1 MSPRQT
7 IKKQVQ
13 KLSDSKQLILV
24 DGSSYLF
31 RAFHALP
38 PLVNSKGQPTG
49 AVKGV
54 INMIRALIK
63 GHPESN
69 IAIVF
74 DAKGKTFRSDM
85 YAEYK
90 AHRPP
95 MPDELRS
102 QIEPIHR
109 IVEAMGLPMLIITGV
124 EADDVIGTLAGH
136 ASKQNIKTL
145 ISTGDK
151 DLAQLVNDDV
161 TLMNTMTNE
170 LLDHEGV
177 VKKFGVKPDQIID
190 YLGLVGDKVDNIPG
204 VPSVG
209 PKTAVKWLTEFG
221 TMEGVIENAA
231 SVGGKV
237 GEKLRDNIDQLRLS
251 YELATI
257 KMDVELEVELKD
269 LVHSE
274 ENKPQLHELF
284 SDLEFKSWV
293 KELEAAGVV
302 STAAVPEKSTGASD
316 DSDSNDN
323 SAVNVVPE
331 SIDYQVIT
339 TELDLRELVSKIEKS
354 KQLCIN
360 LEVHNDHF
368 LDAAIFGIS
377 ISLEIGKASY
387 IPVAHVR
394 PEPVL
399 DLSSVSDTDSEN
411 EDENNSENKGL
422 SENESHNQED
432 AQLPL
437 DIVLNILKPLLE
449 NPGVRK
455 TGFDLKLMKHVFANY
470 EIDFYPID
478 FDVLLESYVVN
489 SVATK
494 HHLDEIAEYYLGLRI
509 TDLSGSL
516 GKGKAKRTKCQ
527 LSIAEFSHYAAEKA
541 DFILRLSLVL
551 AQSLKAQGLLEGVY
565 RYYEKPLVEVLQL
578 MERNGIKVDSA
589 ALNQQS
595 KELGVQLEKLQQQ
608 VFEIAGEEFNLGSP
622 KQLQTIF
629 YEKLELPVL
638 KKTKTGQPSTAEPV
652 LQELAQDYE
661 LPRFILEHRS
671 LSKLKSTYTD
681 KLPKQVKGVSGRIH
695 STFQQAVAATG
706 RLSSTDPN
714 LQNIP
719 IRTAEG
725 RRVRQAFVSNKGYK
739 LVAADYSQVELRI
752 MAHLSQDAGLLRAFT
767 SAEDVHRATAA
778 DVFGVALEEV
788 STEQRRGAKA
798 INFGLIYGMSAF
810 GLANQLKISR
820 GDAQL
825 YVDKYFEKYPGV
837 RKYMDETQA
846 WADEKGFVET
856 LFGRRLYL
864 PGIHAGNGMIR
875 KAAQRTAINAPMQG
889 TAADIIK
896 QAMIDIGHWLRSS
909 ELDAKMVLQVHDEL
923 VFEVAEKDV
932 ELLIDGVKFRMTT
945 AAALD
950 VPLVVDVGV
959 GNNWDEAH

>member
-1 MSPRQT
+1 M
-7 IKKQVQ
+7 
-13 KLSDSKQLILV
+13 SDSKQLILV

-38 PLVNSKGQPTG
+38 PLVNSKQQPTG

-63 GHPESN
+63 TNPDSN

-85 YAEYK
+85 YSEYK

-102 QIEPIHR
+102 QIEPIHQ
-109 IVEAMGLPMLIITGV
+109 IVESMGLPMLIIGGV
-124 EADDVIGTLAGH
+124 EADDVIGTLSGH
-136 ASKQNIKTL
+136 ASKLDIKTL

-151 DLAQLVNDDV
+151 DLAQLVNPNV

-177 VKKFGVKPDQIID
+177 VKKFGVRPDQIID
-190 YLGLVGDKVDNIPG
+190 YLALVGDKVDNIPG

-209 PKTAVKWLTEFG
+209 PKTAVKWLNDYKS
-221 TMEGVIENAA
+221 MEGIIENADA
-231 SVGGKV
+231 VGGKV
-237 GEKLRDNIDQLRLS
+237 GEKLRDNIEQLRLS

-257 KMDVELEVELKD
+257 KMDVELDIEIDQLTRGDEDK
-269 LVHSE
+269 
-274 ENKPQLHELF
+274 QRLHELF
-284 SDLEFKSWV
+284 TDLEFKTWI
-293 KELEAAGVV
+293 KELEAEGVV
-302 STAAVPEKSTGASD
+302 STSNSEQKVSDEKANSDVNITPEKTDYSTILS
-316 DSDSNDN
+316 
-323 SAVNVVPE
+323 E
-331 SIDYQVIT
+331 S
-339 TELDLRELVSKIEKS
+339 ELQELLAKVKQEKS
-354 KQLCIN
+354 LCVS
-360 LEVHNDHF
+360 LETEEHHF
-368 LDAAIFGIS
+368 LDTELFGIV
-377 ISLEIGKASY
+377 ISSGLGHAAY
-387 IPVAHVR
+387 IPMAHKGDEIQQLSVDM
-394 PEPVL
+394 VL
-399 DLSSVSDTDSEN
+399 SY
-411 EDENNSENKGL
+411 
-422 SENESHNQED
+422 
-432 AQLPL
+432 
-437 DIVLNILKPLLE
+437 LKPLFE
-449 NPGVRK
+449 NPEIK
-455 TGFDLKLMKHVFANY
+455 KIGFDLKHVKHILENY
-470 EIDFYPID
+470 NINFDPID
-478 FDVLLESYVVN
+478 IDVLLQSYVAN

-494 HHLDEIAEYYLGLRI
+494 HHLQEIVEYYLSLTI
-509 TDLSGSL
+509 TDLSEKL
-516 GKGKAKRTKCQ
+516 GKGKSKLSLSQ
-527 LSIAEFSHYAAEKA
+527 LSIADYSQYAAEKV
-541 DFILRLSLVL
+541 DYIFRLSLL
-551 AQSLKAQGLLEGVY
+551 LSQSLKSEGHLHGVY
-565 RYYEKPLVEVLQL
+565 HYYERPLVEVLQK

-589 ALNQQS
+589 VLNKQS
-595 KELGVQLEKLQQQ
+595 EEIGLQLDKLQAE
-608 VFEIAGEEFNLGSP
+608 VYALAGEEFNLGSP

-681 KLPKQVKGVSGRIH
+681 KLPLQVNEKSGRIH

-725 RRVRQAFVSNKGYK
+725 RRVRQAFVANAGYK

-752 MAHLSQDAGLLRAFT
+752 MAHLSQDPGLLRAFS

-778 DVFGVALEEV
+778 DVFGVALEDV
-788 STEQRRGAKA
+788 SAEQRRGAKA

-810 GLANQLKISR
+810 GLANQLNISR
-820 GDAQL
+820 GDAQS
-825 YVDKYFEKYPGV
+825 YVDKYFDKYPGV
-837 RKYMDETQA
+837 RTYMDQTQSL
-846 WADEKGFVET
+846 ADEKGFVET

-896 QAMIDIGHWLRSS
+896 QAMIDIGHWLRADS
-909 ELDAKMVLQVHDEL
+909 LDAKMVLQVHDEL
-923 VFEVAEKDV
+923 VFEVAEKDLA
-932 ELLIDGVKFRMTT
+932 LLVDGVKFRMTT
-945 AAALD
+945 AASLD
-950 VPLVVDVGV
+950 VPLVVDVGI
-959 GNNWDEAH
+959 GDNWDEAH